1 MDHYLYKPT
10 SPVKEYY
17 LSVSPLH
24 HLYVAHYGVLSKP
37 VVIFLHGGPGAAS
50 EPLCAR
56 FFNPR
61 HYHIILFDQRGCG
74 RSRPAGELEENT
86 TCNLIEDIERIRL
99 HNNLSKIIL
108 FGGSWGASLS
118 LLYAIKYPQNVRYYI
133 IRGLCLM
140 NSPDDEVFTPSLKLM
155 YPEIWD
161 RYTSLSRYQNPLLR
175 AKEYFRE
182 IQKKNQKFINAWYD
196 VEFKTLTPDPN
207 DNHIKFSPSE
217 KYLVS
222 LLESYY
228 YSNKFFLPSNY
239 IIKHTDAIKDIPGII
254 IHGRLDVICSPRDSY
269 TISQKLPKAQLEMV
283 ESAGH
288 SYYDPLITKAM
299 VNAVKKLS
307 SLYLKK

>member
-1 MDHYLYKPT
+1 MERYLYKKTP
-10 SPVKEYY
+10 PLKEYY

-24 HLYVAHYGVLSKP
+24 HLYVAHYGSPSKP

-74 RSRPAGELEENT
+74 RSRPSGELESNN

-99 HNNLSKIIL
+99 HNNFSKIIL
-108 FGGSWGASLS
+108 FGGSWGASLA
-118 LLYAIKYPQNVRYYI
+118 LLYSIKYPQHVNYYI

-140 NSPDDEVFTPSLKLM
+140 NSPDDEVFTRSLQLM
-155 YPEIWD
+155 YPEIWE
-161 RYTSLSRYQNPLLR
+161 RYTSLSSHKKPLLR

-182 IQKKNQKFINAWYD
+182 IQKKNQKFINAWFD
-196 VEFKTLTPDPN
+196 VEFKTLTPNPKN
-207 DNHIKFSPSE
+207 NQVHFTANE
-217 KYLVS
+217 KYVVS

-228 YSNKFFLPSNY
+228 YSNKFFLPRDY
-239 IIKHTDAIKDIPGII
+239 ILKHTDRIRHIPGII
-254 IHGRLDVICSPRDSY
+254 IHGRLDVICNPLDSY
-269 TISQKLPKAQLEMV
+269 RLAQKLPKAKLEIV

-299 VNAVKKLS
+299 MNAIKKITS
-307 SLYLKK
+307 QPYK